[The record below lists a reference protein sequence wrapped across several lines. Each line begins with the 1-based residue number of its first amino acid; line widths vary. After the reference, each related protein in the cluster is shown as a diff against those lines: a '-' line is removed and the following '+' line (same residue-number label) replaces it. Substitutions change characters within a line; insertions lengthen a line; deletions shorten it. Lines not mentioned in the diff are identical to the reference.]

1 MGFERRLVRQY
12 FVKALDNPV
21 KDCLRTLPRLDTN
34 PLFQN
39 YEYLPPR
46 IFQMIFAAEDEGL
59 LPYVE
64 DDNTKSAEKDGRE
77 TV

>member
-1 MGFERRLVRQY
+1 MGFDRRLVPQY

-21 KDCLRTLPRLDTN
+21 KDSLRALPRLDTN

-39 YEYLPPR
+39 NKFLPPR
-46 IFQMIFAAEDEGL
+46 IFQMIFAVEDEGL